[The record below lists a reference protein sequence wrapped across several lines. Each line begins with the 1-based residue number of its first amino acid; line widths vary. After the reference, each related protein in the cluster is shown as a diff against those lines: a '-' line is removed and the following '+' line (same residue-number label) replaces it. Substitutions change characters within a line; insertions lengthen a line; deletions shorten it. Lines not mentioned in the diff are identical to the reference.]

1 MRLLGRKGRPYQIA
15 ADEDHYLS
23 CCHWSGCI
31 LHVEIR
37 YLVSELPKSAY
48 GVISGGAGDTPGAT
62 LAPQL

>member
-1 MRLLGRKGRPYQIA
+1 MKIITSVAVIGAVVFCTLR
-15 ADEDHYLS
+15 
-23 CCHWSGCI
+23 
-31 LHVEIR
+31 R